1 MFSILAIGIGK
12 KTPITSGLEVLTM
25 MFAAGHT
32 VAPYASFARP
42 LLTVDKHSLR

>member
-1 MFSILAIGIGK
+1 MGMFGFSMGIL
-12 KTPITSGLEVLTM
+12 EVWERRVLTM

-32 VAPYASFARP
+32 VAPYTSFTRP